1 MAQAQMESGLWLR
14 PEAGC
19 LAMTA
24 LEKLSIN
31 FDNFD
36 DPKAAPVSPA
46 ATTFNVLA
54 AALVSFQQ
62 HSLVQMKSILD

>member
-24 LEKLSIN
+24 LEKLSSN
-31 FDNFD
+31 FDNTD
-36 DPKAAPVSPA
+36 GPKAAPVNPA
-46 ATTFNVLA
+46 VIAFNVLA

-62 HSLVQMKSILD
+62 HSLVQMKSGL